1 MIFPNRFI
9 SLISFR
15 LLFCGETTEG
25 MELLGK
31 LAPALGLTPAFYVC
45 KTKEE
50 GNTGYSIKSSLICGL
65 LFIKYRLG

>member
-15 LLFCGETTEG
+15 LLLSGETTED

-31 LAPALGLTPAFYVC
+31 LAPALGLTSTFYVR

-50 GNTGYSIKSSLICGL
+50 GNTVDSTKCDLVCPVYS
-65 LFIKYRLG
+65 

>member
-1 MIFPNRFI
+1 
-9 SLISFR
+9 
-15 LLFCGETTEG
+15 

-50 GNTGYSIKSSLICGL
+50 GNTGDSTKSSLICGL